1 MTRLRPE
8 ASARQ
13 ANDEISGVTW
23 LRDEM
28 KITSKSKSQNGFT
41 YVELMVA
48 AGLGT
53 VLVTLLLVLTIY
65 GQQSFALMTNYSE
78 LDSKTR
84 NTVALLSREI
94 REATQ
99 VIAAKTNANGKS
111 LTLTNALD
119 AMTIK
124 LIWDSTDRTLTMQ
137 KNPGVS
143 GILLTGCDQWNYTL
157 YDGAPTIAGGNVSFT
172 PSASPATCKLIQMSW
187 SCSRTLIGKANASSV
202 ESVRFG
208 LRNKVQ

>member
-1 MTRLRPE
+1 MNIQRSLKLPAPTFK
-8 ASARQ
+8 AQ
-13 ANDEISGVTW
+13 G
-23 LRDEM
+23 
-28 KITSKSKSQNGFT
+28 GFT
-41 YVELMVA
+41 FVELMVA

-53 VLVTLLLVLTIY
+53 VLVILLLVLTIY

-94 REATQ
+94 REATR
-99 VIAAKTNANGKS
+99 VVAAHTNASGKS

-124 LIWDSTDRTLTMQ
+124 LIWDATAKTLTMEKQ
-137 KNPGVS
+137 PGVS
-143 GILLTGCDQWNYTL
+143 GLLLTGCDEWNYTL
-157 YDGAPTIAGGNVSFT
+157 YDGAPTIAGGNISFT
-172 PSASPATCKLIQMSW
+172 PSASLSRCKLIQMSW
-187 SCSRTLIGKANASSV
+187 SCSRTLIGKAEASSV

-208 LRNKVQ
+208 LRNNVQ